1 MKPEKKKVKQ
11 EKRIKAANAEN
22 DANET
27 KLHKDR
33 EKKEKKAS
41 RCTKR
46 IIKGN
51 ENEDD
56 PNKDD
61 HQIITSYKMG
71 TPDPATNRARRGKKE
86 KGTPRRQKALHLTE
100 YPRTIPSTMCVCV
113 CFQSWF
119 LFLREPFPELRFL
132 CVFARGSF
140 IRKPR

>member
-1 MKPEKKKVKQ
+1 M
-11 EKRIKAANAEN
+11 IS
-22 DANET
+22 DET
-27 KLHKDR
+27 KQHKDR

-71 TPDPATNRARRGKKE
+71 TPDPATNRARRGKKR
-86 KGTPRRQKALHLTE
+86 KRHTA
-100 YPRTIPSTMCVCV
+100 PSE
-113 CFQSWF
+113 S
-119 LFLREPFPELRFL
+119 
-132 CVFARGSF
+132 SSSY
-140 IRKPR
+140 